1 MSADTQAT
9 VAASAQAYAQLA
21 ELEHEFD
28 HAEAELL
35 KHQIALFEPIYTR
48 RQAVL
53 ASIPSFWS
61 IIFENFGPELDEH
74 ITPEDWAFLGENLTS
89 VYVSRPEVSNNPRT
103 FEITFGL
110 KEGNGVIDAT
120 EIKKKFI
127 YRSLRDGD
135 ESWTGLISE
144 PVEVKWVS
152 EEKDLTGGI
161 NGLSKRIFDVR
172 KKRVERRIE
181 EKKNNVGK
189 AKGKKEQG
197 KVKEDDGLSE
207 LELELEEKL
216 NQTQSFFNWFS
227 WTGDHFMVMEKEAE
241 IKLRE
246 KKVKGEEVT
255 EDDGED
261 DGEDDADGIDVFPD
275 GEKLAYLIAEDMFP
289 NALKHFADAME
300 HNEPAEGD
308 SDGDED
314 GHDYDDAESIELD
327 SDLEEQM
334 MKGNMKLGKGGR
346 QGGKKK
352 RKSDDEMEEVDEE
365 ESTRGK
371 KKARK

>member
-1 MSADTQAT
+1 MSVDTHAT

-21 ELEHEFD
+21 ELELEFD
-28 HAEAELL
+28 QAEAELL

-74 ITPEDWAFLGENLTS
+74 ITTEDWAFLGENLTS
-89 VYVSRPEVSNNPRT
+89 VNVSRPDVASNNPRT

-110 KEGNGVIDAT
+110 KDGNGVIDAT
-120 EIKKKFI
+120 EIRKKFI

-135 ESWTGLISE
+135 ESWAGLISE
-144 PVEVKWVS
+144 PVEVKWIS
-152 EEKDLTGGI
+152 DEKDLSGGI

-172 KKRVERRIE
+172 KKRVEGRIE
-181 EKKNNVGK
+181 EMKNEGK
-189 AKGKKEQG
+189 RKGKKGQG
-197 KVKEDDGLSE
+197 KEDVGLSE

-227 WTGDHFMVMEKEAE
+227 WTGDYFMVMEKEAE
-241 IKLRE
+241 MKLRE
-246 KKVKGEEVT
+246 EKKAKGEEVIDSD
-255 EDDGED
+255 EDDEKQGET
-261 DGEDDADGIDVFPD
+261 DGIDVFPD

-289 NALKHFADAME
+289 SALKHFADAME

-308 SDGDED
+308 TDEED
-314 GHDYDDAESIELD
+314 GNDTDAESIELD
-327 SDLEEQM
+327 SDLEAQL
-334 MKGNMKLGKGGR
+334 MKGNMRFQK
-346 QGGKKK
+346 QAGKKK